1 MGWCNRA
8 GAKAEA
14 DKVAAEKN
22 AADEAAIKAVDDH
35 AAALDDL
42 AKTLLAQEHA
52 SLRDEILASYGYAQ
66 SIVKWTIATFAAIA
80 AAGLIAMNNATA
92 SALNLPL
99 IYVVFLIFGVG
110 LPAIVWLYSYTW
122 VGELMRAERAGS
134 YLRGL
139 EASVSG
145 ISGLNDRLGVQPLR
159 WESFIWS
166 NREVKRSSW
175 GKQTITY
182 VGTAGV
188 FLGAPLGSFAILWIL
203 VGSLVGTGP
212 VDGLAYFWVAG
223 SGLLNA
229 GFFVVFI
236 RMCRLVFALGRKA
249 APLESVYGDIFS
261 STAAQKQ

>member
-1 MGWCNRA
+1 M
-8 GAKAEA
+8 
-14 DKVAAEKN
+14 VAEKK
-22 AADEAAIKAVDDH
+22 AADEAASKQAADDH

-66 SIVKWTIATFAAIA
+66 SIVKWTIATFAAVA
-80 AAGLIAMNNATA
+80 AAGLIAVNNATG
-92 SALNLPL
+92 SGLNLPL
-99 IYVVFLIFGVG
+99 TYMVFVIFGVG

-139 EASVSG
+139 EASVSR
-145 ISGLNDRLGVQPLR
+145 IRGLNDRLGVQPLR

-166 NREVKRSSW
+166 NKEIQKSPW

-188 FLGAPLGSFAILWIL
+188 FLGTAIGSFVILWIL
-203 VGSLVGTGP
+203 VGFLVRSGQMVG
-212 VDGLAYFWVAG
+212 AEYIWVWG
-223 SGLLNA
+223 SAALNLLCL
-229 GFFVVFI
+229 GIFI
-236 RMCRLVFALGRKA
+236 LMCLRVFALGRKA
-249 APLESVYGDIFS
+249 APLESVYGDIFGGV
-261 STAAQKQ
+261 AGQKR